1 MAYAEVIRELNEDSD
16 VEMQFAKQAPFTV
29 VDSMFYCTLL

>member
-1 MAYAEVIRELNEDSD
+1 MVYAEVLRELNKDND
-16 VEMQFAKQAPFTV
+16 IEMQFVKRAPFTV